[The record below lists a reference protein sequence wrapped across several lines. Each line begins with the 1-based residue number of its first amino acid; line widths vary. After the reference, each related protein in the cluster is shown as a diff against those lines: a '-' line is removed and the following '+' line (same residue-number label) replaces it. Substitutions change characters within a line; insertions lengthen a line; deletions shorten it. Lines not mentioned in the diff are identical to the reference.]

1 MTSRFA
7 VRRSRFD
14 QGSGPPVIVVQG
26 LHGRWEW
33 TIHALDALSNRCR
46 TISYSLAGDIGSGES
61 MASARGFETYV
72 RQLESVMEK
81 ARLERAAL
89 CGISFGGYVV
99 LRYAA
104 THPDRVTSLILASS
118 PAPGWQPT
126 PQQSRWM
133 ARPWLSTP
141 AFVGNAPRRV
151 WPEVSAALPRL
162 ADRLA
167 FMAAQSIRALRSPMI
182 PSLMA
187 QRISMARQ
195 LDFRSD
201 CARICVPT
209 LVMTGEEPLDQVV
222 PVTNTQTFC
231 DLIPGAESAL
241 FERTGHLGVLTR
253 PSRFAELVGSFVHAH
268 DH

>member
-1 MTSRFA
+1 MSRFA
-7 VRRSRFD
+7 ARSSRFD
-14 QGSGPPVIVVQG
+14 RGSGPSLVVVQG

-33 TIHALDALSNRCR
+33 TIHALDALSATCR
-46 TISYSLAGDIGSGES
+46 TISYSLAGDIGSGER
-61 MASARGFETYV
+61 MASGREFEAYV
-72 RQLESVMEK
+72 RQLESVRDE
-81 ARLERAAL
+81 AGLERTAL

-104 THPDRVTSLILASS
+104 THPERVTSLILASS

-126 PQQSRWM
+126 SQQSRWIS
-133 ARPWLSTP
+133 RPWLSAP
-141 AFVGNAPRRV
+141 AFVGNAPLRV

-167 FMAAQSIRALRSPMI
+167 FMAAQGVRAVRSPMI

-187 QRISMARQ
+187 ERISMARQ
-195 LDFRSD
+195 LDFQSD
-201 CARICVPT
+201 CARIRVPT
-209 LVMTGEEPLDQVV
+209 LVVTGEEPLDRVV
-222 PVTNTQTFC
+222 PVANTQRFR
-231 DLIPGAESAL
+231 DLIPGAECAL

-253 PSRFAELVGSFVHAH
+253 PSRFAELVGNFVHAH